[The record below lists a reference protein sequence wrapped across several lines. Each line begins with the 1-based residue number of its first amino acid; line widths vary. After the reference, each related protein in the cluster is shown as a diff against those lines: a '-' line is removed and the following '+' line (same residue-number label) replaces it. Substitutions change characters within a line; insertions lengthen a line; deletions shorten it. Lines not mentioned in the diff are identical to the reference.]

1 MNPSQVL
8 ETLKVGDR
16 FTTQRVH
23 EVVETANGYVR
34 TKDVNN
40 DEIRF
45 GVPIKADHGS
55 LSVVDVQYAK
65 HKPKVG
71 DELTADEVRA
81 HQWKRGTVLTGNG
94 YTFVLTSEGD
104 WFSPGKLAPS
114 PWRADPYDGETRVTF
129 ADLHDELDGAALT
142 VVHLP

>member
-34 TKDVNN
+34 TKDIANG
-40 DEIRF
+40 EIRF
-45 GVPIKADHGS
+45 GVPVKADHGS
-55 LSVVDVQYAK
+55 LEITVVNRVPR
-65 HKPKVG
+65 KPKVG
-71 DELTADEVRA
+71 DELTADEVRR
-81 HQWKRGTVLTGNG
+81 HQWKRGSVLTNSGYTYVLTGAG
-94 YTFVLTSEGD
+94 T
-104 WFSPGKLAPS
+104 WFSPGRLNPS
-114 PWRADPYDGETRVTF
+114 PWRDDP
-129 ADLHDELDGAALT
+129 HDEDAHVAFDELGFEEGSTFT

>member
-8 ETLKVGDR
+8 ATLKVGDR

-23 EVVETANGYVR
+23 EVVETPGGFVR

-65 HKPKVG
+65 RKPKVG

-81 HQWKRGTVLTGNG
+81 HQWKRGSVLTASGYTYVLTGNG
-94 YTFVLTSEGD
+94 T
-104 WFSPGKLAPS
+104 WFSPGKYAPAE
-114 PWRADPYDGETRVTF
+114 WRDDPFEDDVHLPF
-129 ADLHDELDGAALT
+129 ADLELDVTDKFT